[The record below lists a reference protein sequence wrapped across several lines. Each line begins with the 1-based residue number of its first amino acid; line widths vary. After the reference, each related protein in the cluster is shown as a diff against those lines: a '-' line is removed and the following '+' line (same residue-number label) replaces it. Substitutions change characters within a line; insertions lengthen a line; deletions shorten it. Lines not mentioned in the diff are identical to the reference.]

1 MIGIEATAANQ
12 IIAALTASALYMA
25 TYLSFVHLLKYP
37 RNWHLP
43 GWSAS
48 LVTGALAIL
57 TVSLVS
63 LVPEG
68 IDLAA
73 LTVSA
78 GFLIVLFFLMAAPAI
93 AFRPA
98 SQLVEFLAKH
108 GDYSGLLLSGPAL
121 LASLT
126 IPNSKLHAVLVT
138 AFAIELS
145 WVLRQR
151 WANQKRQL
159 YVLND
164 TDLSVLKTQA
174 KGDLEAFRRRHG
186 MSELILSQGPASWRG
201 CGKKT
206 APCPFNFYVNR
217 LGLNTAPCCR
227 EHMKQLSHHI
237 AAGLDQLGAVYWLE
251 GGSLL
256 GAVRENGALLDW
268 EDDVDISVLLDNKL
282 TWDRLSTGLAEHGA
296 REGFYVDVF
305 KNREFISISFDM
317 PKPWPWRWERN
328 RLRGE
333 IRADIAI
340 YRKAVSYGK
349 EVLER
354 RSHKGALPATESG
367 CFGVPQEMILPT
379 STIPFVD
386 RDFSCPNQPEKY
398 LQLMYGDFR
407 KIEYTYLDAEA
418 AKTRTGIDTGNSRS
432 RKLSG

>member
-1 MIGIEATAANQ
+1 
-12 IIAALTASALYMA
+12 
-25 TYLSFVHLLKYP
+25 
-37 RNWHLP
+37 
-43 GWSAS
+43 
-48 LVTGALAIL
+48 
-57 TVSLVS
+57 
-63 LVPEG
+63 
-68 IDLAA
+68 
-73 LTVSA
+73 
-78 GFLIVLFFLMAAPAI
+78 
-93 AFRPA
+93 
-98 SQLVEFLAKH
+98 
-108 GDYSGLLLSGPAL
+108 
-121 LASLT
+121 
-126 IPNSKLHAVLVT
+126 
-138 AFAIELS
+138 
-145 WVLRQR
+145 
-151 WANQKRQL
+151 
-159 YVLND
+159 
-164 TDLSVLKTQA
+164 
-174 KGDLEAFRRRHG
+174 
-186 MSELILSQGPASWRG
+186 MSELILSQEPASWRG

-237 AAGLDQLGAVYWLE
+237 AVGLDELGAVYWLE

-268 EDDVDISVLLDNKL
+268 EDDVDISVLLDDEM
-282 TWDRLSTGLAEHGA
+282 TWDRLSAGLAEHGA

-317 PKPWPWRWERN
+317 PKPWPLRWERN

-340 YRKAVSYGK
+340 YRKAISYGK

-354 RSHKGALPATESG
+354 RSHKGTLPVTESG

-379 STIPFVD
+379 STIAFVD

-418 AKTRTGIDTGNSRS
+418 AKTRTSIDTGNGPSQ
-432 RKLSG
+432 KLSG

>member
-1 MIGIEATAANQ
+1 MIGIEATPVNQ
-12 IIAALTASALYMA
+12 VIAALAASALYVA

-37 RNWHLP
+37 RNWCPP
-43 GWSAS
+43 GMSAS
-48 LVTGALAIL
+48 LVTGALAFL

-63 LVPEG
+63 LAPEG
-68 IDLAA
+68 VDLPA
-73 LTVSA
+73 LIISA
-78 GFLIVLFFLMAAPAI
+78 GFLIVLFYLMAAPAI

-98 SQLVEFLAKH
+98 SRLVEFMAKH

-121 LASLT
+121 LAGLT
-126 IPNSKLHAVLVT
+126 IPNSKLHAVLAM

-145 WVLRQR
+145 WFLRLR
-151 WANQKRQL
+151 WADRKRQL

-164 TDLSVLKTQA
+164 TDVSVLKTQA
-174 KGDLEAFRRRHG
+174 KDDLEAFQRHHG
-186 MSELILSQGPASWRG
+186 MSELILSEEPASWKG

-237 AAGLDQLGAVYWLE
+237 AAGLEKLGAVYWLE

-268 EDDVDISVLLDNKL
+268 EDDVDISVLLDDKM
-282 TWDRLSTGLAEHGA
+282 TWDRLSAGLVEHGA

-305 KNREFISISFDM
+305 KNKDFISISFDM
-317 PKPWPWRWERN
+317 PKPWPLRWERN

-340 YRKAVSYGK
+340 YRKAISYGK

-354 RSHKGALPATESG
+354 RTHKGTLPVTESG
-367 CFGVPQEMILPT
+367 CYGVPQEVILPT
-379 STIPFVD
+379 STIAFVD
-386 RDFSCPNQPEKY
+386 REFSCPNQPEKY
-398 LQLMYGDFR
+398 LHLMYGDFR
-407 KIEYTYLDAEA
+407 KIEYTYLDAGA
-418 AKTRTGIDTGNSRS
+418 AKTRTSTDGPYDR
-432 RKLSG
+432 LSG

>member
-1 MIGIEATAANQ
+1 MIDIEATPVNQ
-12 IIAALTASALYMA
+12 LIAALVAPALYVA

-43 GWSAS
+43 SLSAS
-48 LVTGALAIL
+48 LVTAALAIL
-57 TVSLVS
+57 TVSQVS
-63 LVPEG
+63 LAPEG
-68 IDLAA
+68 VDLAA
-73 LTVSA
+73 LAVLA
-78 GFLIVLFFLMAAPAI
+78 GFLVVLSYLMAAPAI

-98 SQLVEFLAKH
+98 SPLVEFLAKH
-108 GDYSGLLLSGPAL
+108 GDYSGLLLSGPTL
-121 LASLT
+121 LASLA
-126 IPNSKLHAVLVT
+126 IPNSKLHAVMVV

-145 WVLRQR
+145 WFLRLR
-151 WANQKRQL
+151 WADRKRQL

-174 KGDLEAFRRRHG
+174 KGDLEAFRRCHG
-186 MSELILSQGPASWRG
+186 MSELILSQEPASWRG
-201 CGKKT
+201 CGKRT

-237 AAGLDQLGAVYWLE
+237 AAGLDKIGAVYWLE

-268 EDDVDISVLLDNKL
+268 EDDVDISVLLDDKM
-282 TWDRLSTGLAEHGA
+282 TWDRLSTGLAAHGA

-305 KNREFISISFDM
+305 KNRGFISVSFDM
-317 PKPWPWRWERN
+317 PKPWPLRWERN

-340 YRKAVSYGK
+340 YRKAISHGEDVI
-349 EVLER
+349 ER
-354 RSHKGALPATESG
+354 RSHKGALPTTESG
-367 CFGVPQEMILPT
+367 YYGVPLEVLLPT
-379 STIPFVD
+379 SKIPFAD
-386 RDFSCPNQPEKY
+386 GSFSCPNQPEKY

-407 KIEYTYLDAEA
+407 KIEYTYLDVEA
-418 AKTRTGIDTGNSRS
+418 AKTRTSIDQSDPAV
-432 RKLSG
+432 L